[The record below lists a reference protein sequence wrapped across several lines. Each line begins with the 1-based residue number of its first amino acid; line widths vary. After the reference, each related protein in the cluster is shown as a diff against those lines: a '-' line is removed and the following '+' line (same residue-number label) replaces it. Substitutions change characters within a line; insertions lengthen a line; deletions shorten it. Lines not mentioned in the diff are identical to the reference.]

1 MNVVY
6 WPNIALGRSEI
17 VDAVGAIDGVQL
29 EVVATEQELAK
40 HLPHAQGLVMAN
52 PSRQEG
58 AAIEQVIRSESQLR
72 WLHLISAG
80 QDGVAHCGLKPDV
93 VVTHTP
99 GATAN
104 AVGDHAIALLFA
116 LMRGLHVAF
125 KQQRLHRWDK
135 SAITPSVTT
144 IAGKRVVILGY
155 GAIGRYLQPV
165 FEALGSEVRVVS
177 RTTPTGVA
185 PDAAFELSQ
194 LSPAMTG
201 ADVLICAIAL
211 SNLTHGLVDEASLRL
226 MKPGSLLVNV
236 GRGEVVDRE
245 GLVRCLRD
253 SHLAGAGLDVTD
265 PEPLPDWDE
274 TWSLPNVIIT
284 PHYGGAGSKD
294 APRRIAQRVVDVIRE
309 RLVV

>member
-17 VDAVGAIDGVQL
+17 VDAIEAIGGIRLQ
-29 EVVATEQELAK
+29 VVTTDRALVE
-40 HLPHAQGLVMAN
+40 HLPNAQGLVMAN

-58 AAIEQVIRSESQLR
+58 AAIERVIRSGSQLR
-72 WLHLISAG
+72 WMHLISAG
-80 QDGVAHCGLKPDV
+80 MDGVAHCGLKPDV

-104 AVGDHAIALLFA
+104 AVGDHAVALLFA
-116 LMRGLHVAF
+116 LMRGLHLAL

-135 SAITPSVTT
+135 STITPSVTT

-155 GAIGRYLQPV
+155 GAIGRYLRPV
-165 FEALGSEVRVVS
+165 FEALGAEVRVVS

-194 LSPAMTG
+194 LSAAMTG
-201 ADVLICAIAL
+201 ADILICAIAL
-211 SNLTHGLVDEASLRL
+211 SNLTHGLVDESRLKL

-236 GRGEVVDRE
+236 GRGEVVARE
-245 GLVRCLRD
+245 GLVRCLKD
-253 SHLAGAGLDVTD
+253 GHLAGAGLDVTD

-309 RLVV
+309 RLSV